1 MGSTSASPPRGILS
15 LIVGTPSAGIVR
27 RSLGP
32 VDTLSFRTDVGV
44 IELPERLALFARLDG
59 YGHCE
64 LSAAG
69 PFGSIGVTMITA
81 VRAGPGLYRF
91 DVPESGR
98 WILNLACGRQEL
110 LLDPP
115 YVDLAPGDAE
125 AVVQL
130 RAIATDR

>member
-1 MGSTSASPPRGILS
+1 M
-15 LIVGTPSAGIVR
+15 R

-44 IELPERLALFARLDG
+44 IELLERLALFARLDG

-110 LLDPP
+110 LHDPP